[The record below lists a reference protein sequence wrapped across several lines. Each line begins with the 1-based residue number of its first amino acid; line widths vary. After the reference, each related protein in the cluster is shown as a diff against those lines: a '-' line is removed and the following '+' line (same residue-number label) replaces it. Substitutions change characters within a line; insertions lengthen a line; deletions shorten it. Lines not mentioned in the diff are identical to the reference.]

1 MRRLI
6 PLFLLLAALPALAH
20 VGDRPSIHDTI
31 AMLKERMLAE
41 MTIDELI
48 EMDGAAAA
56 AFLNDH
62 EREVLGSEWLSFD
75 VDRPVMIY
83 IMRDKDQRT
92 APFWLE
98 EKGFQPSAWEVR
110 TTRREFEVWYAP
122 FDAGRIGL
130 GISSV
135 DGSGRSYFVGVA
147 PQQAGPAPTISD
159 TYPGHHWTADFT
171 VGEQV
176 YNDDRRELI
185 TEMPEELEGIQLVRG
200 LDRRRREGQLLNIF
214 RMTRFPA
221 GPEPGHIVLT
231 WHGEPSTTQAIN
243 WRTDTS
249 VTSGSVEYRLAGGGT
264 VNTAAASHTV
274 MTDTELV
281 NDPSVHRWTATLDG
295 LTPDTEYEYRLSNGS
310 SWTDWTPFKTAPG
323 KEQSFSFIYMGDA
336 QNGLDFWGDLLS
348 DAFENRPDAHF
359 YIMAGD
365 LVNRGN
371 ERDDW
376 DDFFHNAEGIYDRRQ
391 LVPAIGNHEDQGP
404 DGPWMYLQQFE
415 LPENGPDTIPAQRAY
430 SFEYSNALFVILDTM
445 QSVPAQ
451 LEWLE
456 TTLANSDATWKFV
469 VYHHPAYSSSATRDN
484 PLVRE
489 VWGEVFDRYHVD
501 LALQGHDHAYLR
513 TYPMRGG
520 EIQDSP
526 AEGTIYIVSVAGTK
540 YYDMGDFDYTEVGF
554 TNRST
559 YQVLDITIDGN
570 RLEYVSYDSDGE
582 VADRFTIE
590 K

>member
-1 MRRLI
+1 MRRL
-6 PLFLLLAALPALAH
+6 FAALLLLSALPAVAH
-20 VGDRPSIHDTI
+20 VGDRPSIHDTV
-31 AMLKERMLAE
+31 AMIKARMIENLTVPELQTLDAE
-41 MTIDELI
+41 T
-48 EMDGAAAA
+48 AV
-56 AFLNDH
+56 AFLTDR
-62 EREVLGSEWLSFD
+62 EREILGSEYLSFE
-75 VDRPVMIY
+75 VDRPVMVY
-83 IMRDKDQRT
+83 IMREKGQR
-92 APFWLE
+92 ALPFWYE
-98 EKGFQPSAWEVR
+98 DKGFQPSAWEIH
-110 TTRREFEVWYAP
+110 TTNREFEVWFAP

-130 GISSV
+130 GISSM
-135 DGSGRSYFVGVA
+135 DGSGRSYFVALA
-147 PQQAGPAPTISD
+147 PQQAGPPVTVSD
-159 TYPGHHWTADFT
+159 TYPGHHWTDELVPGA
-171 VGEQV
+171 QV
-176 YNDDRRELI
+176 YNDDRSQLI
-185 TEMPEELEGIQLVRG
+185 THMPEEMEGLTLVRG
-200 LDRRRREGQLLNIF
+200 LDRRRREGQLLSIF

-221 GPEPGHIVLT
+221 SATPEHVVLT
-231 WHGEPSTTQAIN
+231 WHDDPTTTQAIN
-243 WRTDTS
+243 WRTDTTVS
-249 VTSGSVEYRLAGGGT
+249 EGSVQYRVAGSS
-264 VNTAAASHTV
+264 TALEAPASFTV
-274 MTDTELV
+274 MTDEELV

-295 LTPDTEYEYRLSNGS
+295 LTPGTEYEYRVRGGET
-310 SWTDWTPFKTAPG
+310 WTDWAPFRTAPG
-323 KEQSFSFIYMGDA
+323 GVESFSFIYMGDA
-336 QNGLDFWGDLLS
+336 QNGLDFWGTLLA

-376 DDFFHNAEGIYDRRQ
+376 DDFFHNAVGIYDRRQ

-415 LPENGPDTIPAQRAY
+415 LPENGPDTIPLQRAY

-456 TTLANSDATWKFV
+456 ETLANSDATWKFV
-469 VYHHPAYSSSATRDN
+469 VYHHPAYSSSPRRDN

-501 LALQGHDHAYLR
+501 IALQGHDHAYLR
-513 TYPMRGG
+513 TFPMRGG
-520 EIQDSP
+520 EVQDSP

-540 YYDMGDFDYTEVGF
+540 YYDIGDFDYTEVGF

-559 YQVLDITIDGN
+559 YQVLDITIEGN